1 MAESRPS
8 VSTSSETEI
17 TLGVL
22 SAIQESSE
30 VTQRSVARELG
41 IALGL
46 ANAYLKRCVKKGL
59 IKVAQVPSNRYAY
72 YLTPVGFSEK
82 SKLTAEYLSQ
92 SFHFFRQARSQ
103 CEALF
108 ARCAERG
115 WRRVVL
121 AGASD
126 LGEIATLCAR
136 EHNIEVIGFLE
147 AGSNRENFAGLPVLP
162 DPASLKDADVVIV
175 TDLGDPQGVFEA
187 LRARMPAGRVLHPKL
202 LRIVDD
208 DPPEAP
214 AAMSTER

>member
-1 MAESRPS
+1 MAESRPTLS
-8 VSTSSETEI
+8 ASGETEI

-22 SAIQESSE
+22 SAIQDSSE

-59 IKVAQVPSNRYAY
+59 VKVAQVPSKRYAY
-72 YLTPVGFSEK
+72 YLTPHGFSEK

-92 SFHFFRQARSQ
+92 SFLFFRVARSQ
-103 CEALF
+103 CETLF
-108 ARCAERG
+108 ERCGERG

-136 EHNIEVIGFLE
+136 EHDVEVIGFFE
-147 AGSNRENFAGLPVLP
+147 AGSNRASCAGLPVFP
-162 DPASLKDADVVIV
+162 DAAVLRDADAVIV
-175 TDLGDPQGVFEA
+175 TDLTDPQGTFEG
-187 LRARMPAGRVLHPKL
+187 LRARLPAGRVLHPKL
-202 LRIVDD
+202 LRIADD
-208 DPPEAP
+208 TA
-214 AAMSTER
+214 TEGTR

>member
-1 MAESRPS
+1 MAETRPLLS
-8 VSTSSETEI
+8 ASSETEI

-22 SAIQESSE
+22 SAIQDSSE

-72 YLTPVGFSEK
+72 YLTPRGFSEK

-92 SFHFFRQARSQ
+92 SFLFFRLARGQ
-103 CEALF
+103 CEVLF
-108 ARCAERG
+108 ADCAERG

-136 EHNIEVIGFLE
+136 EHNVEVIGFFE
-147 AGSNRENFAGLPVLP
+147 AGSNRSNCAGLPVFP
-162 DPASLKDADVVIV
+162 DAAGLHDADAVIV
-175 TDLGDPQGVFEA
+175 TDLADPQGTFEA
-187 LRARMPAGRVLHPKL
+187 LRARLPAGRVLHPKL
-202 LRIVDD
+202 LRIADQ
-208 DPPEAP
+208 
-214 AAMSTER
+214 TEGKP

>member
-1 MAESRPS
+1 MAETRPLLS
-8 VSTSSETEI
+8 ASSETEI

-22 SAIQESSE
+22 NAIQESSE

-72 YLTPVGFSEK
+72 YLTPRGFSEK

-92 SFHFFRQARSQ
+92 SFLFFRLARSQ
-103 CEALF
+103 CEGLF
-108 ARCAERG
+108 AYCAERG

-136 EHNIEVIGFLE
+136 EHGVEVIGFFE
-147 AGSNRENFAGLPVLP
+147 AGSNRASFAGLPVFP
-162 DPASLKDADVVIV
+162 DANGLGDAEAVIV
-175 TDLGDPQGVFEA
+175 TDLANPQAVFEA
-187 LRARMPAGRVLHPKL
+187 LRARQPAGRVLHPKL
-202 LRIVDD
+202 LRIADGTTTD
-208 DPPEAP
+208 G
-214 AAMSTER
+214 ER

>member
-1 MAESRPS
+1 M
-8 VSTSSETEI
+8 
-17 TLGVL
+17 L

-72 YLTPVGFSEK
+72 YLTPHGFSEK

-92 SFHFFRQARSQ
+92 SFNFFRQARSQ

-121 AGASD
+121 AGATD

-136 EHNIEVIGFLE
+136 EQGVEIVGFFE
-147 AGSNRENFAGLPVLP
+147 AGSNKETFAGLPVFP
-162 DPASLKDADVVIV
+162 DPAGLKDADVVIV

-187 LRARMPAGRVLHPKL
+187 LRARLPAGRVLHPKL
-202 LRIVDD
+202 LHIVDD
-208 DPPEAP
+208 VTP
-214 AAMSTER
+214 AE